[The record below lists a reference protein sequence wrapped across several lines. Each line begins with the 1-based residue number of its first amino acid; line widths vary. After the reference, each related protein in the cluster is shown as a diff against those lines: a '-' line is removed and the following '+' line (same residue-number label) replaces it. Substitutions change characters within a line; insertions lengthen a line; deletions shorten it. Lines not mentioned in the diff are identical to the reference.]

1 MTRHEIM
8 KSVAQGTMDRSIYRP
23 WPRLTVLMPHVTINT
38 GKSGIRIGINRG
50 GGMLRGIR
58 SSAMG
63 SLEGENQSNSTTA
76 IHGYKAAR
84 PG

>member
-1 MTRHEIM
+1 
-8 KSVAQGTMDRSIYRP
+8 
-23 WPRLTVLMPHVTINT
+23 MPHVTIN
-38 GKSGIRIGINRG
+38 KSGIRIGINRG

-63 SLEGENQSNSTTA
+63 SLEGENQSNSMTA
-76 IHGYKAAR
+76 IHRHKAAR